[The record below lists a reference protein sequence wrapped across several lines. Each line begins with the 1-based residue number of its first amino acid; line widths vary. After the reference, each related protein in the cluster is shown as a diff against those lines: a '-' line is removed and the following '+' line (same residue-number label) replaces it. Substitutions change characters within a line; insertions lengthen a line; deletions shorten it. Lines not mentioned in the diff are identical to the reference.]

1 MTERRMFTK
10 KITESDAFLEMP
22 CSSQMLYFHLSMN
35 ADDDGFVNNPRK
47 IQRMCGATNDDFK
60 LLVAKKFII
69 LFESGVIV
77 IKHWRMHN
85 YIRSDRYSPTNY
97 TDEKNS
103 LKLKENKAY
112 TLINQPMDTD
122 GIPMVDTGKD
132 SIGKNSINNISSA
145 KDLRVEDKKSKN
157 EQLEHDFELIY
168 ATYPKKRGKTVA
180 FANYKQWVSPQGKD
194 VGGVKYHL
202 TNRQI
207 YLAVQKYV
215 EQQKDAGQDDYQYW
229 KNFDTL
235 MGRQLLDYV
244 DLEDK

>member
-1 MTERRMFTK
+1 MAERRMFTK

-85 YIRSDRYSPTNY
+85 YIRSDRYNPTNY

-145 KDLRVEDKKSKN
+145 KDLHVEDKKSKN
-157 EQLEHDFELIY
+157 EQLKHDFELIY
-168 ATYPKKRGKTVA
+168 AAYPKKRGKTVA

>member
-1 MTERRMFTK
+1 MAERRMFTK

-85 YIRSDRYSPTNY
+85 YIRSDRYNPTNY

-112 TLINQPMDTD
+112 TLINQSMDTT
-122 GIPMVDTGKD
+122 GIPTVDTGKD

-145 KDLRVEDKKSKN
+145 KNLHVEDKKSKN
-157 EQLEHDFELIY
+157 EQFKHDFELIY

-194 VGGVKYHL
+194 VGGTKYHL

-215 EQQKDAGQDDYQYW
+215 EQQKEAGQDDYQYW